1 MSWLDETII
10 GDLTAIQ
17 LILFTLILVAGAI
30 LGKAANM
37 LIRRGLDEKVG
48 RRLSKTVARSAQYI
62 IIGAAVIIGFDQA
75 LEQQLSGLIISLG
88 LVGVA
93 IAFASQQIVSNMLS
107 GFIIAI
113 SKPIQLEDWIEL
125 GLSPATGVSRVK
137 DITLM
142 TTVLRD
148 VDGRISIIPNS
159 QIINGKVVNYTKA
172 GFVAVTIP
180 LWIVPTSDMERIR
193 QIVLEEADIHPRILP
208 TVTGEEKSAI
218 AKLFERPYIRS
229 LFGPSL
235 NLSTLNPQVNIVTLQ
250 GSRVKIEI
258 RVWIR
263 EINKREEIVSEFL
276 TELKKRFAA
285 EEIGIRDY

>member
-1 MSWLDETII
+1 
-10 GDLTAIQ
+10 

-30 LGKAANM
+30 VGKAISM

-125 GLSPATGVSRVK
+125 GLTPTTGVSRVK

-180 LWIVPTSDMERIR
+180 MWIVPTSDMERIR

-208 TVTGEEKSAI
+208 RVTGEEKSII
-218 AKLFERPYIRS
+218 AKMFERPYIRS

-235 NLSTLNPQVNIVTLQ
+235 DLNTLNPQVNIVTIQ

-258 RVWIR
+258 RVWLR
-263 EINKREEIVSEFL
+263 EINKRDEIVSEFL